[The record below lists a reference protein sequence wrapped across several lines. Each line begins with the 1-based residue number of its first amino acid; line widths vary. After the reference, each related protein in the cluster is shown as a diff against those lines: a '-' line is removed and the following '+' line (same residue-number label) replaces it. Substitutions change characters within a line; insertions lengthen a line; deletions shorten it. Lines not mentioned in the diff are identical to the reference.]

1 MITNVEVVKQGN
13 ESPASLIRRFS
24 KKMQGA
30 GIVKKV
36 RKIRYSGR
44 GSSPLAR
51 KKLALKRITRFQ
63 ERERL
68 FKLGKEEKQKKRGGR
83 R

>member
-1 MITNVEVVKQGN
+1 MITNVEVSKQGS
-13 ESPASLIRRFS
+13 ETSISLIRRFS

-36 RKIRYSGR
+36 RKIRYAKR
-44 GSSPLAR
+44 NSSPLTR
-51 KKLALKRITRFQ
+51 KKRALKRITRFA

-68 FKLGKEEKQKKRGGR
+68 RKLGKEE
-83 R
+83 